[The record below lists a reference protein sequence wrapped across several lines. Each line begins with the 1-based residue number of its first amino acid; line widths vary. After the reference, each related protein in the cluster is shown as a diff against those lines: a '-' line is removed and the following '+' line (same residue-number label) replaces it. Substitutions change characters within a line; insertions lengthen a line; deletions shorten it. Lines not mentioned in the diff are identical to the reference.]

1 MSKMS
6 ERFAEVEEEE
16 EGGYC
21 PQCNGSGEGM
31 YDGSRCSACGGSGEV
46 SNSDT
51 TREDYEAE
59 KADYLND
66 QAKDERYERR

>member
-16 EGGYC
+16 GGYC
-21 PQCNGSGEGM
+21 PQCSGSGEGM

-46 SNSDT
+46 SSGPS
-51 TREDYEAE
+51 REDYEAE

-66 QAKDERYERR
+66 LAKDERYDRC

>member
-1 MSKMS
+1 MSDGIDN
-6 ERFAEVEEEE
+6 E

-21 PQCNGSGEGM
+21 PQCSGSGEGM

-46 SNSDT
+46 SSGPS
-51 TREDYEAE
+51 REDYEAE

-66 QAKDERYERR
+66 LAKDERYDRC

>member
-1 MSKMS
+1 
-6 ERFAEVEEEE
+6 VINDIDDE

-21 PQCNGSGEGM
+21 PQCSGSGEGM

-46 SNSDT
+46 SSGPS
-51 TREDYEAE
+51 REDYEAD

-66 QAKDERYERR
+66 LVKDERYDRC